1 MLLGVRCILDVLV
14 IALALAFQSGVF
26 ERLFGS
32 DFAKRTGQRI
42 LFAAS
47 AGFLFAGLFL
57 ATEMVWFGRTANMF
71 AFFRASSLS
80 WAFTMIGMA
89 VLSSLL
95 VRTGLQQ
102 EPADGRRRF
111 LRTAARAVTLAPA
124 AVAGFGVAIGRSQY
138 RVTEVAVP
146 IANLHPDLNGLRIVQ
161 ISDVHLG
168 PFLSESEFARVID
181 MANETK
187 AQVAVATGDLIS
199 QAGDPLNHA
208 LRQLARLRSDTG
220 IFGCHGNHEHYAGAL
235 HYCTMEGKR
244 LGIEFLRHGAW
255 DLKFG
260 QGHLRLVGVDYQS
273 VLHPYLQGTDRLIR
287 RDATNLLLSHNPDV
301 FPVAR
306 RQGFDLTLAGHTHGG
321 QVNFEILDRHI
332 NVSRLITPYTQGLY
346 REEGKSIYV
355 TTGVGTI
362 GVPVR
367 FGAPPEVALI
377 RLCAT

>member
-1 MLLGVRCILDVLV
+1 ML
-14 IALALAFQSGVF
+14 
-26 ERLFGS
+26 
-32 DFAKRTGQRI
+32 
-42 LFAAS
+42 
-47 AGFLFAGLFL
+47 
-57 ATEMVWFGRTANMF
+57 

-80 WAFTMIGMA
+80 WAFTVLGMA

-95 VRTGLQQ
+95 LRTSPES
-102 EPADGRRRF
+102 EPRNGRRRF
-111 LRTAARAVTLAPA
+111 LRTVARAATLAPA
-124 AVAGFGVAIGRSQY
+124 AVAGFGIAIGRSQY
-138 RVTEVAVP
+138 RVTEVNMP
-146 IANLHPDLNGLRIVQ
+146 IADLHPDLNGLRIVQ

-187 AQVAVATGDLIS
+187 AHIAVSTGDLIS
-199 QAGDPLNHA
+199 QASDPLNQA
-208 LRQLARLRSDTG
+208 LRQVARLRSDTG

-235 HYCTMEGKR
+235 SYCTKEGKR
-244 LGIEFLRHGAW
+244 LGIEFLRHGFW

-260 QGHLRLVGVDYQS
+260 QGLLRLTGVDYQT
-273 VLHPYLQGTDRLIR
+273 VLNPYLQGADRLLR
-287 RDATNLLLSHNPDV
+287 SGALNVLLSHNPDV

-321 QVNFEILDRHI
+321 QVNFEIFDRHI
-332 NVSRLITPYTQGLY
+332 NVSRLATPYTQGRY
-346 REEGKSIYV
+346 EEEGKSIYV